1 MLTGNGVKMT
11 RNLYVLNSNK
21 YSNSQITIDK
31 KKKIIHYVKKRQSSQ
46 QLTNAHCSCGLAS
59 RNKNLDSSVPDI
71 LA

>member
-31 KKKIIHYVKKRQSSQ
+31 KKKSFTTLKKGS
-46 QLTNAHCSCGLAS
+46 LHN
-59 RNKNLDSSVPDI
+59 N
-71 LA
+71 

>member
-31 KKKIIHYVKKRQSSQ
+31 KKSSTTLKKGS
-46 QLTNAHCSCGLAS
+46 LHN
-59 RNKNLDSSVPDI
+59 N
-71 LA
+71 